1 MTAEQSPSRSG
12 RLGRAAV
19 SALLVFALLAA
30 GLRTVR
36 RNRDWADEE
45 RLYRAGVAVNPPKG
59 KEEITE

>member
-1 MTAEQSPSRSG
+1 M
-12 RLGRAAV
+12 GRAAV
-19 SALLVFALLAA
+19 WALLVTALLAA

-59 KEEITE
+59 KKRK